1 MTGPRT
7 SRLGIRGRL
16 EVDAEAG
23 DGGLEEPLAEQ
34 VEEAVGGRLAAEHEA
49 LGQRGRLHELRVALQ
64 VRLVELVRRQRLDVR
79 RHLHRDRRLRLPR
92 TSSSSSR
99 SRSRR
104 STSGAGERV
113 RAVRALRHWRGA

>member
-1 MTGPRT
+1 MTGSRT
-7 SRLGIRGRL
+7 SRLGVRGRL

-34 VEEAVGGRLAAEHEA
+34 VKEAVGGRLAAEHEA
-49 LGQRGRLHELRVALQ
+49 LGQRGRLHELRMALQ

-79 RHLHRDRRLRLPR
+79 RHLRCDRRLRLPR
-92 TSSSSSR
+92 TSSSSC

-104 STSGAGERV
+104 GTSGAGKRV